1 MKYIIEEIDKNKHE
15 AYTKQEV
22 LNVIQEAART
32 GQLPNEL
39 NGLVLTFKNPI
50 DNQGYK
56 IAFCTQ
62 AKYNELEAG
71 GNLEADTLYIITDDE
86 TYDDLVELVDQIGDE
101 VTSLNYDM
109 NDAQTRLARLEN
121 APYIFYATEDSDTKT
136 IDSIYIG
143 TIHEGMEIL
152 VRFTYW
158 GASITWHSM
167 TLNVNNTG
175 AKTITA
181 NGTTITPNDSAVWAG
196 GDLVKLRYEKQGN
209 DYVWNVVEN
218 ITQHVF
224 YGQIR
229 DY

>member
-86 TYDDLVELVDQIGDE
+86 TYDDLAELVDQIGDD
-101 VTSLNYDM
+101 VDGLNDDI
-109 NDAQTRLARLEN
+109 NDLQIRASRLES
-121 APYIFYATEDSDTKT
+121 APYIFESTEDSDTKT
-136 IDSIYIG
+136 VTSMYIKSV
-143 TIHEGMEIL
+143 HEGLEIL
-152 VRFTYW
+152 VRFSYW

-181 NGTTITPNDSAVWAG
+181 NGETITPYDSAVWSN
-196 GDLVKLRYEKQGN
+196 GDLVKLRYEQKGN

-218 ITQHVF
+218 VTKHVF